1 MKGLI
6 LLLAVLPLVSA
17 DATDVRVLTFNIR
30 YSNKIDGLDG
40 WENRREAAA
49 KLIAGKADL
58 AGLQEVKPDQRQWLA
73 EHLPDFT
80 VVGIG
85 REPGDKDEAAPVVFR
100 KERFELLASGT
111 FWLSEKPEEP
121 GSKGW
126 DAKLPRVCT
135 WAKLRDRQAASDKEA
150 VLWFYNVHLDHMG
163 EESRLKGL
171 GLVTDRM
178 AARAGDERALL
189 TGDFNTTADEPPSKM
204 LAAREKPALISSY
217 QALGLEPVGTF
228 HAFKGKTTFGA
239 IDFIYA
245 EKERWTFKSSEVLK
259 TTYPG
264 VDGKP
269 RYVSDHFPVQAVLSP
284 K

>member
-1 MKGLI
+1 MKGSLVV
-6 LLLAVLPLVSA
+6 LTALSLASA
-17 DATDVRVLTFNIR
+17 EAADVRVLTFNIR

-40 WENRREAAA
+40 WEHRKEAVAQ
-49 KLIAGKADL
+49 LINEKADL

-85 REPGDKDEAAPVVFR
+85 REPNDKDEAAPVVFR

-111 FWLSEKPEEP
+111 FWLSEKPDEV

-135 WAKLRDRQAASDKEA
+135 WAKLRDRQADADKGA
-150 VLWFYNVHLDHMG
+150 VLWFYNVHLDHIG
-163 EESRLKGL
+163 AEARLKGL
-171 GLVTDRM
+171 SLVADRM
-178 AARAGDERALL
+178 AAREGNERVLL
-189 TGDFNTTADEPPSKM
+189 TGDFNTTADEPPSRM
-204 LAAREKPALISSY
+204 LAAREKPPLISSY
-217 QALGLEPVGTF
+217 QALGIEPVGTF
-228 HAFKGKTTFGA
+228 HGFKGKAGASA

-245 EKERWTFKSSEVLK
+245 EKDRWTFKSSEVLK

-264 VDGKP
+264 ADGQP
-269 RYVSDHFPVQAVLSP
+269 RYVSDHFPVQAVITA